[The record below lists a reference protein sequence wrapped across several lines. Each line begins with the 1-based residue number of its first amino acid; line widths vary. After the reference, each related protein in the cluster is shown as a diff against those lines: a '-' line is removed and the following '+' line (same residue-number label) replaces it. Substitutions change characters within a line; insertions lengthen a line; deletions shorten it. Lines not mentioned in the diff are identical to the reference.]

1 MKKLWLLVTCLW
13 LVSIIY
19 FLVYVND
26 PLLRTAVDTHTGLA
40 ILHGVM
46 DVMLIG
52 GGGALIIRL
61 IYHITHPRT
70 ER

>member
-1 MKKLWLLVTCLW
+1 MKKIWFLITGLWV
-13 LVSIIY
+13 VSIIY

-26 PLLRTAVDTHTGLA
+26 PLLRTAVDAHTGLA

-46 DVMLIG
+46 DVLLIG

-61 IYHITHPRT
+61 IYRITHPRA